1 MTATG
6 RLMAASMNV
15 NVMRIAFRSLLTA
28 TNNVH
33 KCASSGRSYSKKG
46 IANKFCLLCFV
57 AVNGSMRSMVCLSW
71 LLCYNKLVSSAEEKF
86 NYWKADCL
94 LFKPSL
100 VVSIGLWN
108 LMISR

>member
-1 MTATG
+1 
-6 RLMAASMNV
+6 MNV

-57 AVNGSMRSMVCLSW
+57 AVNGSSYSKACETKAIFDLTESGFRFIMNPDLDSLANRMVW
-71 LLCYNKLVSSAEEKF
+71 IRERGRV
-86 NYWKADCL
+86 
-94 LFKPSL
+94 
-100 VVSIGLWN
+100 
-108 LMISR
+108 